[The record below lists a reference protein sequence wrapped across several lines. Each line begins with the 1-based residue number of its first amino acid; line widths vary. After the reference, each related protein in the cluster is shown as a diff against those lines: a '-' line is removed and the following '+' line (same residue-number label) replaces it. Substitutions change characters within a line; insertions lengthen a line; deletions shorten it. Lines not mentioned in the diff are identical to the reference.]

1 MDNQN
6 IEQYKFI
13 ELDGAKLFVMR
24 SGLIYRY
31 VKNKRWTSMENKK
44 NEKYGYNRLT
54 IRTKKIYRHR
64 IIAHAFI
71 NLDIN
76 NPKLQIDHIDGDR
89 LNNNIDNLRIVSNQQ
104 NQWNHTKAKGYSW
117 DKVKQKWRSHIAV
130 NSKKNH
136 LGYFTSEEEARQ
148 AYLDAKLKFH
158 IIHN

>member
-1 MDNQN
+1 MNNQN
-6 IEQYKFI
+6 IKQYKFI

-31 VKNKRWTSMENKK
+31 VKNKRWTIMENKK

-54 IRTKKIYRHR
+54 IKTKKLYRHR

-76 NPKLQIDHIDGDR
+76 DPKLQVDHIDGDR
-89 LNNNIDNLRIVSNQQ
+89 LNNNIVNLRIVSNQQ

-117 DKVKQKWRSHIAV
+117 DKVKQKWRSHINV
-130 NSKKNH
+130 SSKKIH
-136 LGYFTSEEEARQ
+136 LGYYTTEEEAHQ
-148 AYLDAKLKFH
+148 AYLNAKLIYHK
-158 IIHN
+158 I